1 MTEAAATPSGV
12 IVIASDWLC
21 AGGIMTEKS
30 SLPLTLAVGLAAL
43 VASASLGLARAE
55 TIVTDDQLMLV
66 PSDIARPAPGM
77 TMQGVEAKFG
87 APTER
92 HAAVGTPAIT
102 RWDYQGFSVFFEND
116 RVIHAVVTSAPAA

>member
-1 MTEAAATPSGV
+1 MAK
-12 IVIASDWLC
+12 
-21 AGGIMTEKS
+21 KS
-30 SLPLTLAVGLAAL
+30 SLPLTLAVGLAAI
-43 VASASLGLARAE
+43 VASASQGLARAE

-66 PSDIARPAPGM
+66 PSDIARPGRGM
-77 TMQGVEAKFG
+77 TMQSVEAKFG

-116 RVIHAVVTSAPAA
+116 RVIHAVVTLAPAA